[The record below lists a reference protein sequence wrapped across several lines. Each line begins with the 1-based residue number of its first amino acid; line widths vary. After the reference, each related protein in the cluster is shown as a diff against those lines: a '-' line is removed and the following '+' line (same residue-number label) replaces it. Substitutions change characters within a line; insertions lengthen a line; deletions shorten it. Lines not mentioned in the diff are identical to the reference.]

1 MNSVEALLF
10 DLGGVVLDIDFDRV
24 FSYWAKHS
32 NRSFEEIQS
41 GFSFDPFYEAHEIG
55 KIDTGEY
62 FNSLRKTLDMEISDA
77 DLLDGWN
84 DIHIGEI
91 DGITKLLKRAGERLP
106 IYAFTN
112 SNQAHQKTYL
122 RKFPEVLSIFQA
134 VFDSSDIGKRKPE
147 PEAFQHVADAIQ
159 VNLSRIV
166 FYDDSIENIIGAK
179 NVGLKTV
186 HVRSIGDIEN
196 SFQGLFG

>member
-62 FNSLRKTLDMEISDA
+62 FNSLRKTLGMEISDA

-91 DGITKLLKRAGERLP
+91 DGIMRLLKRAGEKLP
-106 IYAFTN
+106 VYAFTN

-122 RKFPEVLSIFQA
+122 RKFPEVLSLFQT
-134 VFDSSDIGKRKPE
+134 VFDSSDIGKRKPA
-147 PEAFQHVADAIQ
+147 PESFQHVADAIQ

-166 FYDDSIENIIGAK
+166 FYDDSLENIIGAK

-186 HVRSIGDIEN
+186 HVRSIEDIEN
-196 SFQGLFG
+196 SFNVIFG